1 MDKGADNSSNTENLI
16 VPMLREIRAD
26 MAKMADAMNTQSV
39 EIRAMLKHLG
49 GIVDLQELDHEDI
62 ARIKVRLDR
71 IETRLD
77 LVDPSE
83 D

>member
-1 MDKGADNSSNTENLI
+1 MAGDAENTDNLI
-16 VPMLREIRAD
+16 LPMLREIRAD

-39 EIRAMLKHLG
+39 EMRAMLKHLG

-77 LVDPSE
+77 LVHRSD

>member
-1 MDKGADNSSNTENLI
+1 MDKGADNTSNTENLI

-39 EIRAMLKHLG
+39 EMRAMLKHLG

-77 LVDPSE
+77 LVDPTE

>member
-1 MDKGADNSSNTENLI
+1 MDKGADNTSNTENLI

-39 EIRAMLKHLG
+39 EMRAMLKHLG

>member
-1 MDKGADNSSNTENLI
+1 MDKGEKNTSNIEDMI
-16 VPMLREIRAD
+16 MPMLREIRAD

-39 EIRAMLKHLG
+39 EMRAMLKHLG

-77 LVDPSE
+77 LVDPADE
-83 D
+83 

>member
-1 MDKGADNSSNTENLI
+1 MAGDAENTDNLI
-16 VPMLREIRAD
+16 LPMLREIRAD

-39 EIRAMLKHLG
+39 EMRAMLKHLG

-77 LVDPSE
+77 LVDRS
-83 D
+83 DD

>member
-1 MDKGADNSSNTENLI
+1 MDKGADNTSNIENLI

-39 EIRAMLKHLG
+39 EMRAMLKHLG

-77 LVDPSE
+77 LVDPTE

>member
-1 MDKGADNSSNTENLI
+1 MSNSPENARSTDHLI
-16 VPMLREIRAD
+16 IPMLREIRAE
-26 MAKMADAMNTQSV
+26 MAKMADAMNTQSA
-39 EIRAMLKHLG
+39 EMRAMLKHLG

>member
-1 MDKGADNSSNTENLI
+1 MDKGADNTSNIENLI

>member
-1 MDKGADNSSNTENLI
+1 MDKGADNTSNTENLI

-26 MAKMADAMNTQSV
+26 MAKMADAMKTQSV
-39 EIRAMLKHLG
+39 EMRAMLKHLG

-77 LVDPSE
+77 LVDPTE